1 MTIHNI
7 RTDGLGRVR
16 LGEVLRLT
24 GWSRTTLWRKTKT
37 GQFPRPA
44 WGRKRG
50 EAWYWRISDIIQW
63 AQLDE

>member
-1 MTIHNI
+1 M
-7 RTDGLGRVR
+7 R

-50 EAWYWRISDIIQW
+50 EAWYWRISDIRQW